1 VGHGFNGEKVLLS
14 GLVIASLMLGQGLQF
29 EVASVKPDHAGAG
42 GSSIRIAPG
51 GRLTASNASLRSLI
65 TAAYQVRDFQVVGGP
80 AWIDSDRFDIEAKG
94 QGSAGGEQISQML
107 QALLAERFQL
117 LIHRETREMPGY
129 VLRVGKN
136 GPKLS
141 AAGESGCFDAGA
153 GVPPPAPQ
161 PRQPPFRPCGGFNLA
176 RDRMDGAKVTMARL
190 ASVLSRVLGR
200 SVVDRTGLDGIYD
213 VSLRWTADET
223 QGFLAPVEPVA
234 AIADGSGISLFSA
247 LSEQL
252 GLRLEAQK
260 GPVEV
265 IAIDRALRPSEN

>member
-1 VGHGFNGEKVLLS
+1 
-14 GLVIASLMLGQGLQF
+14 
-29 EVASVKPDHAGAG
+29 
-42 GSSIRIAPG
+42 
-51 GRLTASNASLRSLI
+51 
-65 TAAYQVRDFQVVGGP
+65 
-80 AWIDSDRFDIEAKG
+80 
-94 QGSAGGEQISQML
+94 
-107 QALLAERFQL
+107 
-117 LIHRETREMPGY
+117 
-129 VLRVGKN
+129 
-136 GPKLS
+136 
-141 AAGESGCFDAGA
+141 
-153 GVPPPAPQ
+153 
-161 PRQPPFRPCGGFNLA
+161 
-176 RDRMDGAKVTMARL
+176 MDGAKVTMARL